1 LNPSQLISGGI
12 TKAPLH
18 SALRERLPRLT
29 KGIKAKGD
37 GAVGWHGME
46 RREGKGREG
55 KRREG
60 KRREGF
66 YPVDVKIRHRAH
78 LKSKITI
85 WFWINFFGRVSAR

>member
-1 LNPSQLISGGI
+1 MVPWVG
-12 TKAPLH
+12 TEW
-18 SALRERLPRLT
+18 RE
-29 KGIKAKGD
+29 
-37 GAVGWHGME
+37 E
-46 RREGKGREG
+46 KGREG

>member
-1 LNPSQLISGGI
+1 MNQCCSDRLNPSQLISGGI

-46 RREGKGREG
+46 RREGKGREEKG
-55 KRREG
+55 STPLTSRLDIEH
-60 KRREGF
+60 
-66 YPVDVKIRHRAH
+66 I
-78 LKSKITI
+78 
-85 WFWINFFGRVSAR
+85 